1 MVTRQGLVL
10 GGGGLAGI
18 AWMTGLLHGLAE
30 AGHDITGADLVIG
43 TSAGSTVGAQLASGL
58 PLADLYA
65 RQADPALR
73 SREIAADI
81 DFAAFAEHA
90 DAVAAASPG
99 ERLRAAGEFA
109 LTATTVPEASR
120 REVIAGRLPSSSW
133 PSEWELRI
141 TAVDCS
147 TGSLTV
153 FDRASGVALA
163 DAVAASCAVPG
174 VWPPATI
181 GGRRYMDGGVRSPD
195 NADLASGCARVV
207 IVSPLGANSE
217 VPSLMSLA
225 DAVAGLRDSGTEVTV
240 ISPDAASL
248 EAFGANPLDPA
259 TRGPAAEAGY
269 AQGRAGL

>member
-30 AGHDITGADLVIG
+30 TGHDITGADLVIG

-73 SREIAADI
+73 SREITADV
-81 DFAAFAEHA
+81 DLAAFAEHA
-90 DAVAAASPG
+90 EVVAAATP
-99 ERLRAAGEFA
+99 EEKLRAAGEFA
-109 LTATTVPEASR
+109 LTAKTVPEAAR
-120 REVIAGRLPSSSW
+120 REVVAGRLPSSAW
-133 PSEWELRI
+133 PSEWELRV

-147 TGSLTV
+147 TGSLTL
-153 FDRASGVALA
+153 FDRDSGVALA

-174 VWPPATI
+174 VWPPVTI

-195 NADLASGCARVV
+195 NADLAAGCDRVV

-217 VPSLMSLA
+217 VPSLLSLA
-225 DAVAGLRDSGTEVTV
+225 DAVAGLRKSGAEVTV
-240 ISPDAASL
+240 ISPDAASA
-248 EAFGANPLDPA
+248 EAFGANPLDPS